1 VVTKSPVSPRPL
13 LQGSPEEIA
22 VDLRRYQALGVQN
35 FNMNLPGFEISE
47 QAKAMEQFA
56 REVVPLLS

>member
-1 VVTKSPVSPRPL
+1 

-22 VDLRRYQALGVQN
+22 ADLRRYQALGVQN
-35 FNMNLPGFEISE
+35 FNMNLPGFDVSE
-47 QAKAMEQFA
+47 QAEAMDQFA